1 MSTVSTTVTTAEA
14 HHALN
19 VDADPT
25 HLVPLQNAAL
35 HVLQH
40 NFPGNGVTAV
50 KAEIMAG
57 GKAVKFTVTY
67 SHHLLN
73 ADVIKPFLR

>member
-1 MSTVSTTVTTAEA
+1 MATVVTTVTTAEA

-19 VDADPT
+19 VDATPT
-25 HLVPLQNAAL
+25 NLVPLQNAAL

-50 KAEIMAG
+50 HAEIAAG
-57 GKAVKFTVTY
+57 GHAVKFTVTY
-67 SHHLLN
+67 SHNILN
-73 ADVIKPFLR
+73 ADVVKPFLK